1 MNLSI
6 KQECHCR
13 EPDMWVRPYI
23 NTLAGRKLSWTHV
36 IEEYARADGSP
47 FGVGEG
53 SADLEAPDV
62 SFAR

>member
-1 MNLSI
+1 
-6 KQECHCR
+6 
-13 EPDMWVRPYI
+13 MWVRPYI